1 MERKLEQEEGFEM
14 SSQES
19 TKDPHEASK
28 NLIWVTFFMMITI
41 PPRFLNVTLVL
52 AKFMVGNNYTVSANS
67 TWSVNNTYSTSY
79 FEANMYSTPWEGYGI
94 CSAMLASTI
103 ILYILTMV
111 LVYFI
116 AKVYYIIYLH
126 L

>member
-14 SSQES
+14 SSEES

-52 AKFMVGNNYTVSANS
+52 AKFMVGNNHTVSANS
-67 TWSVNNTYSTSY
+67 TWLANSTYSTSY

-103 ILYILTMV
+103 ILYILTMA
-111 LVYFI
+111 LVYLI
-116 AKVYYIIYLH
+116 AKVLQLRYI
-126 L
+126 